1 MLVESRHS
9 GIWLG
14 AEPRRSSRRRKT
26 QLRRAGVLAVMLGR
40 LTLLLPAFMPPPPGG
55 LAVGGLRHRLDVGC
69 HRRPL
74 VGERLWAEGLVVVER
89 RCQSRPASGL
99 CPLVRD
105 LCLCMRG
112 EVMVHRPELLRP
124 WGRVSHG
131 PGHLLRQPMRAGVR
145 LRRGLRGEGRLRQNP
160 RCTTALDQLGRLV
173 AAGRRLFSFQDHH
186 SNSLTP
192 R

>member
-9 GIWLG
+9 GILLG
-14 AEPRRSSRRRKT
+14 AEPGRSSRGRKT

-40 LTLLLPAFMPPPPGG
+40 LTLLLPGFVPPPPGG

-74 VGERLWAEGLVVVER
+74 VGERL
-89 RCQSRPASGL
+89 
-99 CPLVRD
+99 
-105 LCLCMRG
+105 
-112 EVMVHRPELLRP
+112 